1 MTDRIDMTEFEDN
14 ALPNRLFPI
23 IKQMAVAINSLEG
36 GSVTGSVPFY
46 ATEAAAI
53 SDGLPAGSWF
63 ATYLPDITRTFAVDG
78 DNLIMTET
86 IVGQRIIMQ
95 QLGAV

>member
-1 MTDRIDMTEFEDN
+1 MADRIDMAEFEDN
-14 ALPNRLFPI
+14 ALPNRLFPL
-23 IKQMAVAINSLEG
+23 IKSMAVAINSLEG

-46 ATEAAAI
+46 ATEAEAI
-53 SDGLPAGSWF
+53 ADELPVGSWF

-86 IVGQRIIMQ
+86 VVGQRVIMQ

>member
-23 IKQMAVAINSLEG
+23 IKQMAVAINSLDG

-53 SDGLPAGSWF
+53 SDGLTAGSWF
-63 ATYLPDITRTFAVDG
+63 ATYLPDIARAFAVEG

-95 QLGAV
+95 QVGAV